1 MAGKGLGAKGL
12 WKWKGVGNPEIWRL
26 CCRLCCIEGG
36 MARGKEKSTWW
47 CCYCHQ
53 HGWGEGNLQGEK
65 DAEGFGGKT
74 CAKISSLGQILQRGS
89 IAFSK
94 PELKRGSSGG
104 VAGGFLDPAGLGA
117 KCETIHEEW
126 AGNEG

>member
-1 MAGKGLGAKGL
+1 MLRASGAKPAL
-12 WKWKGVGNPEIWRL
+12 KYL
-26 CCRLCCIEGG
+26 
-36 MARGKEKSTWW
+36 
-47 CCYCHQ
+47 
-53 HGWGEGNLQGEK
+53 
-65 DAEGFGGKT
+65 
-74 CAKISSLGQILQRGS
+74 LGQILQRGS